1 MKTKNLIFILVFSL
15 AINGAVLTTMA
26 YHYYRNTYLNSSA
39 PCPVSPEGHHLY
51 QDIGL
56 SSQQLA
62 QMDPLAQKFHSRL
75 DKLSASMEGKKESLV
90 DLLSQKEVN
99 QVKIEGL
106 RKEMA
111 GIQDEIQKEV
121 IDHILATRKILDA
134 GQQQRLFDLM
144 RRSMQAKNSWLAQE
158 KP

>member
-1 MKTKNLIFILVFSL
+1 MKAKVIISILVLSL
-15 AINGAVLTTMA
+15 AINGAVLATVG
-26 YHYYRNTYLNSSA
+26 YHYYRNNYLIPSA
-39 PCPVSPEGHHLY
+39 PCPVSPENHHLY

-62 QMDPLAQKFHSRL
+62 AMEPLARKFHLRL
-75 DKLSASMEGKKESLV
+75 AELSASMEGKKENLI
-90 DLLSQKEVN
+90 DLLSQKDVN
-99 QVKIEGL
+99 PAQVEGL

-121 IDHILATRKILDA
+121 IHHIMESRKILDA
-134 GQQQRLFDLM
+134 GQEQKFFDLM
-144 RRSMQAKNSWLAQE
+144 RQNMRSKNSWLAQE